1 MAQPLF
7 PSTISAQLPSVESLT
22 IKTMVRKIH
31 QNNSHTG
38 SSCLDKACLDR
49 GGGGSYQIISQKQA
63 YMGAIP
69 GNTPAPM
76 SQQVHQR
83 QRSSHSPMLLAA
95 RSKETYYRG
104 RHLYGCH

>member
-31 QNNSHTG
+31 QNNAHTG

-49 GGGGSYQIISQKQA
+49 GGGGGDHIKSYHRSRHIWVPSLATHLHQCLSRCISVS
-63 YMGAIP
+63 GHP
-69 GNTPAPM
+69 TPP
-76 SQQVHQR
+76 
-83 QRSSHSPMLLAA
+83 
-95 RSKETYYRG
+95 
-104 RHLYGCH
+104 CC

>member
-31 QNNSHTG
+31 QNNAHTG

-49 GGGGSYQIISQKQA
+49 GGGGGIISNHITEA
-63 YMGAIP
+63 GI
-69 GNTPAPM
+69 
-76 SQQVHQR
+76 
-83 QRSSHSPMLLAA
+83 
-95 RSKETYYRG
+95 
-104 RHLYGCH
+104 YGCHPWQHTCTNVSAGASASAVIPLPHAVSSTF